1 MKLKIYGS
9 VATLGALTMVTN
21 VNANTVATKV
31 NGNNVLDF
39 NVESKKTTET
49 STTTQTS
56 RRKLILYLDRSAS
69 FANPTGQNYVNTL
82 AEKLIDSMGQIG
94 RAHV

>member
-1 MKLKIYGS
+1 MFWI
-9 VATLGALTMVTN
+9 
-21 VNANTVATKV
+21 
-31 NGNNVLDF
+31 F

-82 AEKLIDSMGQIG
+82 AEKLIDSMGPNDEMDYCWFG
-94 RAHV
+94 KYG